1 VWRQRPNYRS
11 GVNRTPSCFALIA
24 ALIAAQPALAQTS
37 EFYRGKTITLLIGGT
52 AGGGIDLSA
61 RILAPYL
68 AKHLPGHPT
77 VTPQVMPGAGGIR
90 MAAYMNA
97 SAARDGTVIGTT
109 GTGPLLEPLIGA
121 RNAALR
127 MTDFVSI
134 GAMTKDISLC
144 VSWHGSAFKTI
155 DDARARQMT
164 VAGTGAGA
172 TPDIY
177 PVVLN
182 ELLGTRFKVITG
194 YQGTQET
201 ILAIERTEVDGRCGW
216 GFASLKTTKP
226 DWVRDRKL
234 NYLVQLGLTK
244 STDFPDVPLAID
256 LVQNAAGKDM
266 LTLLFTPL
274 DLNRPFLAPPGIPGE
289 RAAELRNAFM
299 RAMKDPG
306 LREEMRKLA
315 GEDVNP
321 TAGEEMQTLLAR
333 IYATPAGTVEK
344 LRNILAR

>member
-1 VWRQRPNYRS
+1 VNYAHAKF
-11 GVNRTPSCFALIA
+11 GFALIA
-24 ALIAAQPALAQTS
+24 AMTLASSAPAQTG
-37 EFYRGKTITLLIGGT
+37 EPVYRGKAITLLIGGT

-68 AKHLPGHPT
+68 AKYLPGHPT
-77 VTPQVMPGAGGIR
+77 ITPQVMPGAGGIR

-97 SAARDGTVIGTT
+97 SAARDGSVIGTT

-121 RNAALR
+121 RNAAFR
-127 MTDFVSI
+127 MTDFTAI

-144 VSWHGSAFKTI
+144 VAWHGAAFKTI
-155 DDARARQMT
+155 DDVRARQMT

-182 ELLGTRFKVITG
+182 ELLGTKFKVITG

-216 GFASLKTTKP
+216 GWASLKATKP

-234 NYLVQLGLTK
+234 NYLVQLGLAR
-244 STDFPDVPLAID
+244 SADFPGVPLALD
-256 LVQNAAGKDM
+256 LVRDPAGKDM

-274 DLNRPFLAPPGIPGE
+274 DLNRPLLAPPDIPAE
-289 RAAELRNAFM
+289 RAAELRSAFM
-299 RAMKDPG
+299 LAMKDEG
-306 LREEMRKLA
+306 LREEMRKLS

-321 TAGEEMQTLLAR
+321 TAGEEMQKLLAR
-333 IYATPAGTVEK
+333 IYATPATTVEK

>member
-1 VWRQRPNYRS
+1 
-11 GVNRTPSCFALIA
+11 
-24 ALIAAQPALAQTS
+24 
-37 EFYRGKTITLLIGGT
+37 
-52 AGGGIDLSA
+52 
-61 RILAPYL
+61 
-68 AKHLPGHPT
+68 
-77 VTPQVMPGAGGIR
+77 MPGAGGVR

-121 RNAALR
+121 RNAGFR

-155 DDARARQMT
+155 DDVRARQMT

-201 ILAIERTEVDGRCGW
+201 ILAMERNEVDGRCGW
-216 GFASLKTTKP
+216 GLASLKTTKP
-226 DWVRDRKL
+226 DWLRDRKL
-234 NYLVQLGLTK
+234 NYLVQLGLTR
-244 STDFPDVPLAID
+244 SADFPDVPLAID
-256 LVQNAAGKDM
+256 LVQGAAGKDM

-274 DLNRPFLAPPGIPGE
+274 DLNRPFLAPPGIPAE
-289 RAAELRNAFM
+289 RAAELRNAFTL
-299 RAMKDPG
+299 AMKDPG

-315 GEDVNP
+315 GDDVNP
-321 TAGEEMQTLLAR
+321 TAGDEMQTLLAR
-333 IYATPAGTVEK
+333 IYATPGATVDR
-344 LRNILAR
+344 LRAILAR